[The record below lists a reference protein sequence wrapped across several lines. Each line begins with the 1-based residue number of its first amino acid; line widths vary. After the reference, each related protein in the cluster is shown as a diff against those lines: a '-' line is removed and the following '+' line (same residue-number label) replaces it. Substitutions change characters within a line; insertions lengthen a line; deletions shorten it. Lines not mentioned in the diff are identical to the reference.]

1 MTQVSQTILKMGKN
15 LENSIVLIFLVIA
28 LIVILIMVI
37 GAKKK
42 EKQNCQVIE
51 TNKTKNLTFYSFKQ
65 LMNLNY
71 FKSGKS
77 NDYTCRLKDFY
88 IKSSYNSFCSGTF
101 KNDYVDVCALKNCA
115 EQGVRALDMQI
126 FSLNGK
132 PVIASNTNDSNIEKN
147 TYNSIDLK
155 KGIQYINEHFL
166 TLAGGGNPNK
176 DQSDDP
182 LFLNLRIHYGP
193 FEQDGDV
200 KGGANNN
207 KKSFYGQIYRAIVE
221 NLSNKKRLFSLYQR
235 NFNANYD
242 EEREFIVT
250 NLPFD
255 QCYKKIFIFVNVN
268 GEQNSDIIKD
278 TSLNEIVDLY
288 KNDYSMSSI
297 RSDEI
302 AESSIVSYR
311 SMTKHKIV
319 WCMPPLGKRSTNY
332 DFVNAFANG
341 IQFVSMNFQ
350 TNDSNLQH
358 YNNFFKR
365 QIGSSSQTASSPY
378 IKKPDHM
385 IDTSVKDPPLFSDR
399 MTYTIESKVN
409 GLCQDVSDTNTTI
422 ECLNPDPSYNNY
434 QLFKIEKI
442 SGENRYAL
450 KTFIEDKYCQLSSNN
465 EIVCDTS
472 VITKKSQFLINK
484 TSDGEYTIKST
495 ESDKYCTSDQN
506 QPKIKCNDNRRSEN
520 SKFLIEK
527 RVV

>member
-1 MTQVSQTILKMGKN
+1 MPLSVSDKLFDS
-15 LENSIVLIFLVIA
+15 SIILIFLLIA
-28 LIVILIMVI
+28 LVVILIMVI

-42 EKQNCQVIE
+42 EKLNCDLIRATQTE
-51 TNKTKNLTFYSFKQ
+51 NLSFYSFKQ
-65 LMNLNY
+65 LMELNY
-71 FKSGKS
+71 FKSGQS

-88 IKSSYNSFCSGTF
+88 IMSSYNSFCSGSF

-115 EQGVRALDMQI
+115 KQGVRALDMQI
-126 FSLNGK
+126 FSLNGI

-147 TYNSIDLK
+147 TYNSIELK

-176 DQSDDP
+176 DQSNDP
-182 LFLNLRIHYGP
+182 LFLNFRIHYGQ
-193 FEQDGDV
+193 FEP
-200 KGGANNN
+200 GAGTNGYNDRSNKN
-207 KKSFYGQIYRAIVE
+207 KKTFYGEIYNAIVE
-221 NLSNKKRLFSLYQR
+221 NLSNKNRLFSLYQR
-235 NFNANYD
+235 KFNANYD

-255 QCYKKIFIFVNVN
+255 QCYKKIFIFVNIN
-268 GEQNSDIIKD
+268 GEQNSDIVKD

-288 KNDYSMSSI
+288 KNDYGMSSI

-302 AESSIVSYR
+302 VDKSIVSYR

-341 IQFVSMNFQ
+341 IQFVSMNYQ
-350 TNDSNLQH
+350 TNDPNLQH

-399 MTYTIESKVN
+399 MTHTIESAVN
-409 GLCQDVSDTNTTI
+409 GLCQDASDNNTI

-442 SGENRYAL
+442 SGENRYVL
-450 KTFIEDKYCQLSSNN
+450 KTLIEDKYCQVSSDN
-465 EIVCDTS
+465 EIVCNSS
-472 VITKKSQFLINK
+472 VITKNGQFLLNK
-484 TSDGEYTIKST
+484 TSDGRYTIKST
-495 ESDKYCTSDQN
+495 ENDKYCSSDTN
-506 QPKIKCNDNRRSEN
+506 DSKIKCEDDYRSEKT
-520 SKFLIEK
+520 KFSIEK